1 MTILGANLP
10 VSGWTL
16 AVLVVGG
23 AVSLLA
29 WRTVA
34 RLARWRPG
42 ATLGAL
48 VSLTV
53 VVALTATPKG
63 TQPTLGVA
71 ACIPYDWNDFVFNIF
86 HTGGGSAGDVFNFL
100 LMFPLTFSL
109 LLATRRVWPSVILS
123 LALPTAI
130 EFLQTVLPGR
140 DCAITDMLTNSGGA
154 LLGVLAG
161 WGVELRS
168 RRRHAEPGWQKSGRQ
183 SVGP

>member
-16 AVLVVGG
+16 AVLIVGG

-29 WRTVA
+29 WRTIA
-34 RLARWRPG
+34 RLTRWRAS

-48 VSLTV
+48 LSLTV
-53 VVALTATPKG
+53 VVALTMTPKG
-63 TQPTLGVA
+63 TQPTWGVA
-71 ACIPYDWNDFVFNIF
+71 ACLPNDWNNFVYNVL
-86 HTGGGSAGDVFNFL
+86 HTGGGSAGDIFNFL
-100 LMFPLTFSL
+100 LMFPLAFSL
-109 LLATRRVWPSVILS
+109 LLATRRVWPSVLLS

-140 DCAITDMLTNSGGA
+140 NCAITDMLTNSGGA

-168 RRRHAEPGWQKSGRQ
+168 RRSAQPGRQKSERQ

>member
-1 MTILGANLP
+1 M
-10 VSGWTL
+10 
-16 AVLVVGG
+16 
-23 AVSLLA
+23 
-29 WRTVA
+29 
-34 RLARWRPG
+34 
-42 ATLGAL
+42 
-48 VSLTV
+48 

-109 LLATRRVWPSVILS
+109 LLATRRVWPSVVLG
-123 LALPTAI
+123 LALPIAI

-140 DCAITDMLTNSGGA
+140 SCAITDMLTNSGGA

-161 WGVELRS
+161 WIVEVRA
-168 RRRHAEPGWQKSGRQ
+168 RRGTATPGRQ